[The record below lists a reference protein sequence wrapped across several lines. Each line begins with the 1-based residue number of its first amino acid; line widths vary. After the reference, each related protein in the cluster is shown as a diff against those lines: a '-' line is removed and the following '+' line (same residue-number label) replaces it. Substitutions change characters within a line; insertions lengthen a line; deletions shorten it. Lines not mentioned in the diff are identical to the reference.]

1 MERAL
6 ELRPELNGE
15 SLEWTKFDLDERK
28 KKGVKNYNKELVE
41 EKGEKERVVL
51 DEGMTIQVVDAVE
64 VGDKK
69 LSGGLV
75 EVGGSLSFMNLENED
90 VEEDDIF

>member
-1 MERAL
+1 M
-6 ELRPELNGE
+6 
-15 SLEWTKFDLDERK
+15 
-28 KKGVKNYNKELVE
+28 
-41 EKGEKERVVL
+41 VL
-51 DEGMTIQVVDAVE
+51 DEGMTIQVVDVVE